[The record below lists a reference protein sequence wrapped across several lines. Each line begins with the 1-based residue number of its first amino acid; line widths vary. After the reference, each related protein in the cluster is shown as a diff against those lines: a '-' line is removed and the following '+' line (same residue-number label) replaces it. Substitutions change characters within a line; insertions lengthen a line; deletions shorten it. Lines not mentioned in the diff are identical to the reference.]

1 MNTKVSVWTSNRNA
15 LFRAIYDGLPA
26 AEQKRMDNKIRDELE
41 RRQALDP
48 DHICNYFGGQRGAL
62 EASLLANAMEPE
74 YGSKIDRRAEYRKRI
89 VDSVDSSLRALD
101 TDYLHLLRLRS
112 NPTES

>member
-1 MNTKVSVWTSNRNA
+1 M
-15 LFRAIYDGLPA
+15 LFRAIYDSDPETGR
-26 AEQKRMDNKIRDELE
+26 KRINRKIRDELE

-48 DHICNYFGGQRGAL
+48 DYICDYFGGQRDAL
-62 EASLLANAMEPE
+62 RASLANAMAPE
-74 YGSKIDRRAEYRKRI
+74 YGSKIDRRAEYRKRMLE
-89 VDSVDSSLRALD
+89 SAESSLRALD